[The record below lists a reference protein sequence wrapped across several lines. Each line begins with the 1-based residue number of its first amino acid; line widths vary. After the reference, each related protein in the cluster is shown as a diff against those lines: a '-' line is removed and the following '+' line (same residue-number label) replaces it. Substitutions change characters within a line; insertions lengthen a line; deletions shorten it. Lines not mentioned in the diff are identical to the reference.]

1 MKKKIAVLSEHNR
14 YHKST
19 KFKEQCLFCCC
30 FAFALVGLAVY
41 IYRTGTVVLCFGGTC
56 CILQQFACLLA
67 CLLQIKAK
75 QTWATTH
82 HNTTLLL

>member
-1 MKKKIAVLSEHNR
+1 MKKKLWCFMSKTDTTKVQ
-14 YHKST
+14 

-41 IYRTGTVVLCFGGTC
+41 YSNLLV
-56 CILQQFACLLA
+56 CLLA
-67 CLLQIKAK
+67 CLLQIIAK

-82 HNTTLLL
+82 HNHNTFALN